1 MRSEPHTE
9 STTEHAAEL
18 YRRAVDAF
26 AGRVRLIGGRWSAP
40 TPCAGWDVRALVHHI
55 VEEDLWTPPLFAGRT
70 VQEVGGGIA
79 GDPLG
84 ADPVAAYAAAARDAS
99 AAVAADGAMRRTVH
113 LSFGDVPGA
122 EYAMQLAADHLVH
135 AWDLGRALGA
145 EPELD
150 PGTVVA
156 VRDWFEG
163 TEDAYRQAGLIG
175 PRGTVPDGAGP
186 LARLLAMF
194 GRQP

>member
-1 MRSEPHTE
+1 
-9 STTEHAAEL
+9 
-18 YRRAVDAF
+18 
-26 AGRVRLIGGRWSAP
+26 
-40 TPCAGWDVRALVHHI
+40 

-70 VQEVGGGIA
+70 VAEVGDSIA

-84 ADPVAAYAAAARDAS
+84 ADPVAAYTAAARDAS
-99 AAVAADGAMRRTVH
+99 AAVAGSGATRRTVH

-145 EPELD
+145 DPGLD
-150 PGTVVA
+150 PDAVAA
-156 VRDWFEG
+156 VRAWFEG

-175 PRGTVPDGAGP
+175 PRAAVPDGAGP
-186 LARLLAMF
+186 LPELLAMF

>member
-1 MRSEPHTE
+1 MDV
-9 STTEHAAEL
+9 TTLHARTVAEFTA
-18 YRRAVDAF
+18 RVEAVGDAQ
-26 AGRVRLIGGRWSAP
+26 WEDP
-40 TPCAGWDVRALVHHI
+40 TPCTEWSVRALVNH
-55 VEEDLWTPPLFAGRT
+55 VVGEDRWTPPLVAGRT
-70 VQEVGGGIA
+70 IAEVGDSLDGDLLGDDPIAAARAA
-79 GDPLG
+79 GD
-84 ADPVAAYAAAARDAS
+84 AAAASVAS
-99 AAVAADGAMRRTVH
+99 GVAAGATVH
-113 LSFGDVPGA
+113 LSYGDEDVV

-163 TEDAYRQAGLIG
+163 PEDAYRHAGLIG
-175 PRGTVPDGAGP
+175 PLAQL
-186 LARLLAMF
+186 LARF